1 MKEINHQM
9 TIYDKRQRNKANRS
23 KRRKRLYIVNRPK
36 FILMTVLTLIL
47 LSTIISYFT
56 GFFMSE
62 ATTNQVSVIVEI
74 VKGDTLW
81 DIASNYNYYN
91 EDIRKVVHR
100 IKKFNQLDD
109 SYLIAGQTLVIPL
122 SND

>member
-1 MKEINHQM
+1 
-9 TIYDKRQRNKANRS
+9 
-23 KRRKRLYIVNRPK
+23 
-36 FILMTVLTLIL
+36 MTVLTLIL
-47 LSTIISYFT
+47 LSTIITYFT
-56 GFFMSE
+56 GFFMSD
-62 ATTNQVSVIVEI
+62 ATTEQVSVIVEI

-100 IKKFNQLDD
+100 IKKFNRLDD
-109 SYLIAGQTLVIPL
+109 GYLIAGQTLVIPL

>member
-9 TIYDKRQRNKANRS
+9 TIYDKRQRDKANGS